1 MLQPERPPGSSAALL
16 RQARLFERLWTASA
30 AMLEADSE
38 AEVALLVLR
47 AGMEAFD
54 ADTGFVALSPRPGA
68 PLQVLHVARLSA
80 PPEPLEVPPEAPYP
94 LAAAVRTGR
103 SLFIA
108 SNEELR
114 CAHPGMVRLR
124 GEDHACASIPLRVDD
139 AVQGALNLS
148 WDQPRPFD
156 ADERDLLE
164 ALGVQCAAAVLRVRE
179 ARATQETLR
188 LHSAIAA
195 NMAEGACLVRVA
207 DQVVVHANDRFGE
220 LFGYPVEDVVGLAL
234 PGLLLAEAG
243 GADDPLGEAARSLG
257 QDGPGSW
264 EGELRCVRADRSLV
278 WMRAHVSAFEH
289 PEFGDVLVVVVSDVT
304 PRRLAEERLRHLA
317 DHDPLTGLPNRRAF
331 TTALEAHV
339 VGAGEQGRVA
349 AAGGRRAAGEVPDG
363 SAGGGCVL
371 AIDLDE
377 FKAVNDT
384 RGHRTGDA
392 LIAVV
397 AATLAAQVRDG
408 EMVAR
413 TGGDEFAALLPGTSV
428 AAATA
433 VAERLRRAVRD
444 AAAGAVPTGRRI
456 TASVGIAPVL
466 PGASAEQ
473 LLVNA
478 DLAMYDAKEAG
489 GDRFAVYD
497 GAPGRTPL
505 LQQRLGRLEQ
515 VEQALVQDGF
525 VLHAQP
531 LVDLHDGRVVSR
543 ELLLRMRAGGQGSD
557 GPAAAGPAA
566 DPVGEPLV
574 PPAEFMPV
582 AERYGL
588 ATRIDRWVAGQAVEL
603 LARFPALHLS
613 VNLSAQS
620 LDDDRFAVD
629 LGGLLARHRVEGSRL
644 CVELT
649 ETAALS
655 SMGLARHLTEQ
666 LRALG
671 CELALDDF
679 GAGFGSF
686 AYLKHLPFDVI
697 KIDGEFVRGA
707 VGSRDDQLVIKAVV
721 DVARGQGKRT
731 VAEFVEDEATA
742 RLLRALGVDAAQGYH
757 LGRPVPLHHG

>member
-30 AMLEADSE
+30 AMLDADSE

-47 AGMEAFD
+47 AGMDAFD

-68 PLQVLHVARLSA
+68 SLQVLHVARLSA

-124 GEDHACASIPLRVDD
+124 GEDHACASIPMRVDD
-139 AVQGALNLS
+139 EVQGALNLS
-148 WDQPRPFD
+148 WDEPRPFD
-156 ADERDLLE
+156 EDERALLE

-207 DQVVVHANDRFGE
+207 DQVVVHANDRFGD
-220 LFGYPVEDVVGLAL
+220 LLGYRAEDVVGLAL
-234 PGLLLAEAG
+234 PRLLQAEADCADDLLLQAE
-243 GADDPLGEAARSLG
+243 RSLAQG
-257 QDGPGSW
+257 GPGSW

-331 TTALEAHV
+331 TEALEAYV
-339 VGAGEQGRVA
+339 LGAGQPLA
-349 AAGGRRAAGEVPDG
+349 AAGAGAAGALGGPG
-363 SAGGGCVL
+363 AGGCVL

-392 LIAVV
+392 LITVV
-397 AATLAAQVRDG
+397 AATLAAQVRGG

-413 TGGDEFAALLPGTSV
+413 TGGDEFAALLPGSSV
-428 AAATA
+428 TAAAA

-444 AAAGAVPTGRRI
+444 AAVGAVPTGRRI

-543 ELLLRMRAGGQGSD
+543 ELLLRMRAGGHGPD
-557 GPAAAGPAA
+557 GPGPST
-566 DPVGEPLV
+566 DPVGEALV
-574 PPAEFMPV
+574 PPGEFMPV

-655 SMGLARHLTEQ
+655 SMGLARQLTEQ
-666 LRALG
+666 VRALG

>member
-1 MLQPERPPGSSAALL
+1 MLQPERPPASPAALL
-16 RQARLFERLWTASA
+16 RQARLFERLWNASA
-30 AMLEADSE
+30 AMLDAGSE

-47 AGMEAFD
+47 AGMAAFD
-54 ADTGFVALSPRPGA
+54 ADAGFVALSPRPGA
-68 PLQVLHVARLSA
+68 PLQVLHVARLTE
-80 PPEPLEVPPEAPYP
+80 PPAPLELAPDAPYP
-94 LAAAVRTGR
+94 LAVAVRSGQA
-103 SLFIA
+103 LFIP
-108 SNEELR
+108 SNEDLR
-114 CAHPGMVRLR
+114 CEHPGLVRLR

-139 AVQGALNLS
+139 EVQGALNLS
-148 WDQPRPFD
+148 WDEPRAFD
-156 ADERDLLE
+156 DDERALLE
-164 ALGVQCAAAVLRVRE
+164 ALGLHCAAAVLRVRE
-179 ARATQETLR
+179 TLATQETLR

-195 NMAEGACLVRVA
+195 NMAEGACLVRVE
-207 DQVVVHANDRFGE
+207 DQVVVHANARFGE
-220 LFGYPVEDVVGLAL
+220 LFGYPSHEVVGLAL
-234 PGLLLAEAG
+234 PSLLQPEQGVGAG
-243 GADDPLGEAARSLG
+243 DLLGDAARSLG
-257 QDGPGSW
+257 QGGRRSGPGSW
-264 EGELRCVRADRSLV
+264 EGELRCARADGSLV

-331 TTALEAHV
+331 TTGLEAHV
-339 VGAGEQGRVA
+339 QRTEHVGGAR
-349 AAGGRRAAGEVPDG
+349 GGAEP
-363 SAGGGCVL
+363 GGGCVL

-397 AATLAAQVRDG
+397 AATLAAQLREG

-413 TGGDEFAALLPGTSV
+413 TGGDEFAALLPSASV
-428 AAATA
+428 AAAAA

-444 AAAGAVPTGRRI
+444 AAADAVPTGRRI

-466 PGASAEQ
+466 AGASAEQ

-505 LQQRLGRLEQ
+505 LQQRLGWLEQ
-515 VEQALVQDGF
+515 VEQALVEDGF

-531 LVDLHDGRVVSR
+531 VVDLHDGRVVSR
-543 ELLLRMRAGGQGSD
+543 ELLLRMRAGAGRGEGVGVG
-557 GPAAAGPAA
+557 GPL
-566 DPVGEPLV
+566 PVGEHAGETHEPLV
-574 PPAEFMPV
+574 PPAAFMPV

-588 ATRIDRWVAGQAVEL
+588 ATRIDRWVAARAVDL
-603 LARFPALHLS
+603 LARVPGLHLS

-629 LGGLLARHRVEGSRL
+629 LGALLARHRVEGARL

-655 SMGLARHLTEQ
+655 SMGLARQLTEQ

-757 LGRPVPLHHG
+757 LGRPAPLHHG